1 MSRTRV
7 LDLAKELGMDT
18 KATIVKLQELG
29 VVVKNHF
36 NAVSDAEADKLR
48 SFVRSGKAPDKDQG
62 QKAGSKVVIR
72 RRAIETPAAA
82 EAHEAE
88 SGSGE
93 VVETLHEPVVQE
105 RDERISTPQ
114 PVAEKRVETPAGV
127 SRDVEV
133 AAERPVSQPIEPKV
147 VESHSAVTPAA
158 ETIAPAPVADKPVS
172 ARVEP
177 AAAAP
182 AQEPLAKPASTPTP
196 APAPAP
202 QKSTYSAVIVRRSP
216 QETQPASASD
226 PRNRDLV
233 SAPSGRT
240 YMRSQQDQNRSGQSA
255 GPIGARSQ
263 GGWQSRPEER
273 TAGGGSYQRD
283 GGQSRAYTPS
293 GDRPQYPRTGPGQ
306 DSGGY
311 RGPRPGQPN
320 RFESD
325 GGNRGPRPSAFVM
338 PETIPGKDA
347 AGPRARLDKD
357 RERERSNKRGQD
369 DEINRKAAAAR
380 VKGRHDENLEEF
392 EDGVVQEETGGGED
406 FATVRTVYA
415 PVPNRR
421 RGGGARKKEHR
432 RAEPANPMRQSKK
445 VIRFDDTI
453 SVSDLASELSVKASA
468 IVKSLMQLGMM
479 ATVNQILDLDTA
491 TLVAQEYGFEVQN
504 TAVSIGEI
512 LSRKSADVDSAEKM
526 TRPPVVTVMGHVDHG
541 KTSLLDAIRSADVA
555 AGEAG
560 GITQHIGAYQVEC
573 NGRKVSFLDTPGH
586 EAFTA
591 MRARGAEVTDIVVLV
606 VAADDGV
613 MPQTVEAINHAK
625 AAKVPIIVAINKMDK
640 AGINVDRILRELSDH
655 GVMSEDWGG
664 DSIFVKVSAKTRE
677 GIDDL
682 LEAILLQADVLEL
695 TAPENVAG
703 SGFVIEARLDKS
715 RGPVATLVVTQGTLN
730 MSDWIVAG
738 TCMGRVR
745 AMFNDKGEK
754 LTSAGP
760 ATPVEILGLADV
772 PAAGDTF
779 NCVANDSVAK
789 EAVAYR
795 ASKARE
801 KVLAGERKATL
812 EDVLA
817 RLQSANNSTQV
828 ELALI
833 VKGDTQGSVEAI
845 KASVLKLTTEKV
857 RTKVVHAGVGGITES
872 DVILAKAAGAIII
885 GFNVR
890 PDRMAALVA
899 EQEGIDVRFY
909 SIIYELTDAVQKAMV
924 GCLAPVKVEKSMGRA
939 EVRSLFSVP
948 KIGVIAGSS
957 VTDGKVLRNS
967 FVRVVRDGT
976 VVYSGRVG
984 SLKRFKDDAKEVA
997 QGFECGIGVE
1007 NFNDLK
1013 IGDVLESYVI
1023 EETAPTLN

>member
-1 MSRTRV
+1 
-7 LDLAKELGMDT
+7 MDT

-48 SFVRSGKAPDKDQG
+48 SFVRSGKAPDREQG
-62 QKAGSKVVIR
+62 QKGGSKVVIR
-72 RRAIETPAAA
+72 RRAVETPAAA
-82 EAHEAE
+82 VETHEAE
-88 SGSGE
+88 TGRADSAD
-93 VVETLHEPVVQE
+93 LQQEPTVFE
-105 RDERISTPQ
+105 REERHSAP
-114 PVAEKRVETPAGV
+114 PVIAEKRREPSASDHPAV
-127 SRDVEV
+127 DVAVEV
-133 AAERPVSQPIEPKV
+133 KVPQPIEPKA
-147 VESHSAVTPAA
+147 VEAQPAVTISAEKTAPAA
-158 ETIAPAPVADKPVS
+158 PTERSVG

-177 AAAAP
+177 VVPVA
-182 AQEPLAKPASTPTP
+182 AQEQVARPAP

-216 QETQPASASD
+216 QETQSASND
-226 PRNRDLV
+226 PRSRDLV

-240 YMRSQQDQNRSGQSA
+240 YMRSQQDPNRPGQSS
-255 GPIGARSQ
+255 GPIGARSAQ
-263 GGWQSRPEER
+263 GGWQSRQDEQR
-273 TAGGGSYQRD
+273 TAGGSYQRD
-283 GGQSRAYTPS
+283 GGQNRAYTPS

-306 DSGGY
+306 DSGGF

-325 GGNRGPRPSAFVM
+325 AGNRGPRPSAFVM
-338 PETIPGKDA
+338 PETLPGKDA
-347 AGPRARLDKD
+347 AGPRARVDKD
-357 RERERSNKRGQD
+357 RERERSKRGQE
-369 DEINRKAAAAR
+369 DELNRKAATAR
-380 VKGRHDENLEEF
+380 IKGRHDENIDDFDETVVPEESV
-392 EDGVVQEETGGGED
+392 GSED

-432 RAEPANPMRQSKK
+432 RAEPANPTRQSKK
-445 VIRFDDTI
+445 VIRFDETI

-468 IVKSLMQLGMM
+468 VVKSLMQLGMM
-479 ATVNQILDLDTA
+479 ATVNQVLDVDTA

-512 LSRKSADVDSAEKM
+512 LSRKSADVDTAEKLM
-526 TRPPVVTVMGHVDHG
+526 RPPVVTVMGHVDHG
-541 KTSLLDAIRSADVA
+541 KTSLLDAIRSAEVA

-560 GITQHIGAYQVEC
+560 GITQHIGAYQVEWS
-573 NGRKVSFLDTPGH
+573 GRKISFLDTPGH

-640 AGINVDRILRELSDH
+640 PGVNVDRILRELSEH
-655 GVMSEDWGG
+655 GVMSEEWGG

-677 GIDDL
+677 GINDL
-682 LEAILLQADVLEL
+682 LESILLQADVLEL

-730 MSDWIVAG
+730 ASDWIVAG

-745 AMFNDKGEK
+745 AMFNDRGEK

-760 ATPVEILGLADV
+760 ATPVEILGLAEV

-795 ASKARE
+795 INKARE
-801 KVLAGERKATL
+801 KILAGERKATL

-817 RLQSANNSTQV
+817 RLQSANNTSQV

-845 KASVLKLTTEKV
+845 KASVLKLSTEKV

-967 FVRVVRDGT
+967 FIRVVRDGT

-1013 IGDVLESYVI
+1013 VGDVLESYVI
-1023 EETAPTLN
+1023 EETVATLN